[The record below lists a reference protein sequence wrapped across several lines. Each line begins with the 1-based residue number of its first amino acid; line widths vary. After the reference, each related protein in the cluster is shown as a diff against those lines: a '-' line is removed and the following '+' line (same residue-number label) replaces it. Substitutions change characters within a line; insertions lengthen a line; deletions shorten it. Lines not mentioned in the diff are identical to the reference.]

1 MPTNKELP
9 VSAAQRRRLDPEAQR
24 KADLN
29 CLHAVQNVLKD
40 LPSNK
45 AKGHMLI
52 EFIHDY
58 PYLEKYFR
66 SMYGDEPIEIK
77 VKGLS
82 KEQKAVV
89 DSMNNDRDFGCGLT
103 ELVIAKVFKRLGIDP
118 LRSDYYK
125 DAPFREEG
133 LMIELRDADEE
144 SRSMFGDISYNG
156 FSIGTIEFKLGKPCT
171 DGIKAF
177 KAKGIKVK

>member
-1 MPTNKELP
+1 MKTNKTLP
-9 VSAAQRRRLDPEAQR
+9 VSIAERRRLDSEGQL

-29 CLHAVQNVLKD
+29 CLHAVQNVLKAI
-40 LPSNK
+40 PTNK
-45 AKGHMLI
+45 GKGLMLI
-52 EFIHDY
+52 DFISEY
-58 PYLEKYFR
+58 GYLEKYFR

-133 LMIELRDADEE
+133 LIIELRDADEE
-144 SRSMFGDISYNG
+144 SRSMFGDVSYNG

-171 DGIKAF
+171 DGIKEL
-177 KAKGIKVK
+177 KKKGVKVK